1 MSDQSQTPRAASL
14 ERRAA
19 VGLISL
25 SSPPAGALTHEL
37 IADLDG
43 VLDELESV
51 PANVVVIR
59 STVSGAFGVGADLKL
74 MESFTRDTFVEY
86 LTAVRRAIDRI
97 AELPSITIAAI
108 DGWALGGGLE
118 LALACHFR
126 VCSNSS
132 QLGLPE
138 IRLGLLPGAGGTQR
152 LTRLV
157 GRDTALDILL
167 SGRRLDA
174 AEARSLGL
182 VSRIAE
188 TDVLETAL
196 SMAEAFARRPPAAA
210 RAILRCVEAAVPYA
224 AAPGLAVEEHEM
236 HELFDDDDA
245 RRLVREF
252 VEERRRRAEQREDT
266 RAR

>member
-1 MSDQSQTPRAASL
+1 MTAASL
-14 ERRAA
+14 ERRDAI
-19 VGLISL
+19 GLISL

-37 IADLDG
+37 IGDLNG
-43 VLDELESV
+43 VLDELGSAPV
-51 PANVVVIR
+51 NVVVVY

-74 MESFTRDTFVEY
+74 MESFTRATFVEY
-86 LTAVRRAIDRI
+86 LTEVRRAIDRI
-97 AELPSITIAAI
+97 AELPAITIAAI

-118 LALACHFR
+118 LALACNFR
-126 VCSNSS
+126 VCSSSS

-157 GRDTALDILL
+157 GRDAALDLLL

-174 AEARSLGL
+174 AEAKSLGV

-188 TDVLETAL
+188 TDALETAL
-196 SMAEAFARRPPAAA
+196 GMAGSFARRPPAAA

-224 AAPGLAVEEHEM
+224 AAPGLAFEEHEM
-236 HELFDDDDA
+236 HELFDDADA

-252 VEERRRRAEQREDT
+252 VEERRRRAEQREEI
-266 RAR
+266 